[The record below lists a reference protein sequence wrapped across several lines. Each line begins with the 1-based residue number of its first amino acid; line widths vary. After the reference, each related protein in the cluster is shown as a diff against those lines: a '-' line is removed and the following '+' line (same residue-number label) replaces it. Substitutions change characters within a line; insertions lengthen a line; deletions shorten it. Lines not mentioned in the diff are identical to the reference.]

1 MSFSSSLFFFDGCNT
16 ILMLYKNNLLNFGC
30 YMYKDG
36 HLPHF
41 HSRLSKHSKVHLALK
56 LSDKVLTWPSHLL
69 VQLMCVQED
78 SRCQKRKWNF
88 VENQIWLCIV
98 IEQKWYKKISYIQ
111 QSMQRAKWAKIQIST
126 IATLCAS
133 VSWLFVVD
141 KCFKI
146 RIYLLFCQGK
156 VTLVIH
162 WGISRI
168 SKPIV
173 TCHGFEQAH
182 MYRLNMSYSMH
193 VFWSKFHHIH
203 NYLSIFL
210 SSMTRYC

>member
-1 MSFSSSLFFFDGCNT
+1 MQRCQEAPQQKIFRSLLAERLLGLYRTQLRWNWSCRWLVSACIVSMPHLSTVVLMSISSSLFFFDGSNT

-98 IEQKWYKKISYIQ
+98 IEQK
-111 QSMQRAKWAKIQIST
+111 
-126 IATLCAS
+126 
-133 VSWLFVVD
+133 
-141 KCFKI
+141 
-146 RIYLLFCQGK
+146 
-156 VTLVIH
+156 
-162 WGISRI
+162 
-168 SKPIV
+168 
-173 TCHGFEQAH
+173 
-182 MYRLNMSYSMH
+182 
-193 VFWSKFHHIH
+193 
-203 NYLSIFL
+203 
-210 SSMTRYC
+210 